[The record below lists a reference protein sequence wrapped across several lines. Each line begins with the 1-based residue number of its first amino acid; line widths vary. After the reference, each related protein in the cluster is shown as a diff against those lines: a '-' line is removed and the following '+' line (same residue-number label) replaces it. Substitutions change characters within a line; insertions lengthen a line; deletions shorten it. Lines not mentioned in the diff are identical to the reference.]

1 MILLGVLHR
10 ITSILSA
17 FKEFCGDL
25 VDELKI
31 LIPVFLRA
39 CVMCVQPAG
48 TPLVTLMAL
57 YHPLA
62 MSQPAMADAAQ
73 AQQQFQQGV
82 QWLRQGKTDKAT
94 AVFEQLVVLHPG
106 LVEAHNNLGVLYAV
120 QGRLGDAR
128 QTLEAGLRAS
138 RSVGVL
144 YQNLVDVQAH
154 LARQGYALALQTDS
168 WHLPAPRLR
177 MLEGAAADKPSPVV
191 QLVATPAPAVVQPVV
206 PQAPAAVSDGAR
218 DAVRDAVQAWAKA
231 WSDKD
236 VARYLAAYAPSFVS
250 ADALPR
256 SRWEAERR
264 QRIESRK
271 SISVTL
277 RQLSVTVQGDEA
289 TAEFQQLYVSDQ
301 LSVTSRKRLTMHRQ
315 AGEWRIVREQVH

>member
-1 MILLGVLHR
+1 ML
-10 ITSILSA
+10 A
-17 FKEFCGDL
+17 
-25 VDELKI
+25 
-31 LIPVFLRA
+31 
-39 CVMCVQPAG
+39 
-48 TPLVTLMAL
+48 LMAL
-57 YHPLA
+57 CQPLA
-62 MSQPAMADAAQ
+62 QAQPVVADVAQ

-82 QWLRQGKTDKAT
+82 QWLRQGKTDKAA
-94 AVFEQLVVLHPG
+94 AVFEQLVLSHPG
-106 LVEAHNNLGVLYAV
+106 LVEAHNNLGVLYAA

-128 QTLEAGLRAS
+128 QALEAGLRAS

-168 WHLPAPRLR
+168 LRVPAPRLR
-177 MLEGAAADKPSPVV
+177 MLDGAAAEEPRPVV
-191 QLVATPAPAVVQPVV
+191 QPAATPSPPVLQPALPQVQ
-206 PQAPAAVSDGAR
+206 AAVSDAAR

-236 VARYLAAYAPSFVS
+236 VARYLAAYAPTFVP
-250 ADALPR
+250 ADGQPR

-264 QRIESRK
+264 QRIEARK

-277 RQLSVTVQGDEA
+277 RQLSVKVQGDEA

-301 LSVTSRKRLTMHRQ
+301 LSVTSRKRLTLHRQ

>member
-1 MILLGVLHR
+1 ML
-10 ITSILSA
+10 A
-17 FKEFCGDL
+17 
-25 VDELKI
+25 
-31 LIPVFLRA
+31 
-39 CVMCVQPAG
+39 
-48 TPLVTLMAL
+48 LMAL
-57 YHPLA
+57 RQPLA
-62 MSQPAMADAAQ
+62 MAQPEAANAAQ
-73 AQQQFQQGV
+73 AQQQFQQAV

-94 AVFEQLVVLHPG
+94 AVFEQLVLSQPG
-106 LVEAHNNLGVLYAV
+106 LVEAHNNLGVLYAA

-128 QTLEAGLRAS
+128 QALEAGLRAS

-168 WHLPAPRLR
+168 LRVPAPRLR
-177 MLEGAAADKPSPVV
+177 MLDGAAADLPRPVV
-191 QLVATPAPAVVQPVV
+191 QPAATPAPPVLQPAL
-206 PQAPAAVSDGAR
+206 PQAQAAVSDAAR

-236 VARYLAAYAPSFVS
+236 VARYLAAYAPTFVP
-250 ADALPR
+250 ADAQPR

-264 QRIESRK
+264 QRIEARK

-277 RQLSVTVQGDEA
+277 RQLSVKVQGDEA
-289 TAEFQQLYVSDQ
+289 TAEFQQLYVSDH
-301 LSVTSRKRLTMHRQ
+301 LSVTSRKRLTLHRQ

>member
-1 MILLGVLHR
+1 MKRGLVSVRVAVCKALH
-10 ITSILSA
+10 
-17 FKEFCGDL
+17 
-25 VDELKI
+25 
-31 LIPVFLRA
+31 
-39 CVMCVQPAG
+39 CVMWPVWSCLVCLVVGVQP
-48 TPLVTLMAL
+48 
-57 YHPLA
+57 LA
-62 MSQPAMADAAQ
+62 QAQSVAADAVQ

-82 QWLRQGKTDKAT
+82 QWLRQGKTDKAM
-94 AVFEQLVVLHPG
+94 AVFEQLVLSHPG
-106 LVEAHNNLGVLYAV
+106 LVEAHNNLGVLYAA

-128 QTLEAGLRAS
+128 QALEAGLRAS

-168 WHLPAPRLR
+168 LRVPAPRLR
-177 MLEGAAADKPSPVV
+177 MLEGAAADQPRPVV
-191 QLVATPAPAVVQPVV
+191 QPAATPSPPVLQPAL
-206 PQAPAAVSDGAR
+206 PQAQAAVSDAAR

-236 VARYLAAYAPSFVS
+236 VARYLAAYAPTFAP
-250 ADALPR
+250 ADGQPR

-264 QRIESRK
+264 QRIEARK

-277 RQLSVTVQGDEA
+277 RQLSVKVQGDEA

-301 LSVTSRKRLTMHRQ
+301 LSVTSRKRLTLHRQ